1 MRSLFRPLSR
11 HCSLVVQRQ
20 FDISGRNGTVLE
32 IGNRTGLIF
41 PATQSV
47 RMAGLSR
54 YYTITASG
62 QSQSDKVTTTNAP
75 KSKFCKECGQRMVL
89 IIPEGDNKYRSRCT
103 QCRFI
108 DYYNPRM
115 VVGSIVEHN
124 DGILLVK
131 RGTEPQLG
139 KWTLP
144 AGFQE
149 LDESSMEGAVR
160 ETLEEAGA
168 AIEILH
174 PYAHYDIVAIG
185 QAYLFFRAQ
194 LKPPYHFAA
203 QAPESID
210 AKLFPVDEIPFDE
223 LAFSSV
229 SLALTSYVEEKQNG
243 NFKFHHGKV
252 VRHQDAG
259 PNDPFSYSLEDHFSL
274 KIST

>member
-1 MRSLFRPLSR
+1 MA
-11 HCSLVVQRQ
+11 VQRQ
-20 FDISGRNGTVLE
+20 FDVTGRKRTVLE
-32 IGNRTGLIF
+32 VGNRTKLIC
-41 PATQSV
+41 SV
-47 RMAGLSR
+47 APSTKMVGLSSSFR
-54 YYTITASG
+54 CFTIAASG
-62 QSQSDKVTTTNAP
+62 QSQGDKATTRNTP
-75 KSKFCKECGQRMVL
+75 KSKFCRECGQRMVW
-89 IIPEGDNKYRSRCT
+89 IIPEGDNRYRSRCT
-103 QCRFI
+103 QCKFI

-131 RGTEPQLG
+131 RGTEPQMG

-149 LDESSMEGAVR
+149 LDESSMDGAIR
-160 ETLEEAGA
+160 ETLEESGA

-185 QAYLFFRAQ
+185 QAYLFFRAK

-223 LAFSSV
+223 VLF
-229 SLALTSYVEEKQNG
+229 
-243 NFKFHHGKV
+243 
-252 VRHQDAG
+252 
-259 PNDPFSYSLEDHFSL
+259 
-274 KIST
+274 

>member
-1 MRSLFRPLSR
+1 MRFLLRPLSR
-11 HCSLVVQRQ
+11 HCSLALQRQ
-20 FDISGRNGTVLE
+20 FDFPGRNRTVLK
-32 IGNRTGLIF
+32 IGFLTTR
-41 PATQSV
+41 AV
-47 RMAGLSR
+47 RNLS
-54 YYTITASG
+54 ILGSFKVAASG
-62 QSQSDKVTTTNAP
+62 QNQSDKGATANTP

-89 IIPEGDNKYRSRCT
+89 VVPEGDNKYRSRCT
-103 QCRFI
+103 QCKFI

-131 RGTEPQLG
+131 RGTEPQFG

-149 LDESSMEGAVR
+149 LEESSMEGAVR

-203 QAPESID
+203 QSPEAID
-210 AKLFPVDEIPFDE
+210 AKFFAVNEIPFDE

-229 SLALTSYVEEKQNG
+229 SLALTSYVEEKQSG
-243 NFKFHHGKV
+243 NFKFHHAKI
-252 VRHQDAG
+252 VRHQNAG
-259 PNDPFSYSLEDHFSL
+259 PNDPNSYSLEDHFSL
-274 KIST
+274 RITA